1 MINNSKIAIIGS
13 GFLGLT
19 LALRLAEAGNRVTV
33 YESAP
38 EIGGLA
44 SAWQIGDVVW
54 DKHYHVTLL
63 SDSFTRKIVE
73 EIGLA
78 DEFEWVETKTGFY
91 TDGKLVSMSNTLEF
105 LQFPPLDIVSK
116 FRLGA
121 TIFYAS
127 RVKDWKALEKI
138 SVEDWLTKLSGKRTF
153 EKMWKP
159 LLKAKLGEAYKETS
173 AAFIWATIQRMY
185 AARNSGLKREMFG
198 YVRGG
203 YARVLE
209 RFGEHLNAKGVEI
222 RLNSRIE
229 NVNKLPNG
237 KIAVSVAESDK
248 YNSVGRI
255 PTKENITVP
264 TLKVS
269 NKSAQSSSPS
279 ATETL
284 SQSDAGFHPTLYS
297 SSPSATGNMNSSE
310 NFDSVI
316 LTCPSNVAAKMLPQ
330 LTENEKQKLTKIKY
344 QGIVCASVLMKK
356 SLSNFYVTNITDET
370 PFTGIIE
377 MSALV
382 DKKEFGGNALVYLP
396 KYVAPDDELF
406 EKTNAEIEEIFLTA
420 LEKMYPHFNKTDVVA
435 FKISRVRQV
444 FPLPTLDYSANV
456 PSVKTS
462 LENVFIVN
470 SAQITNGTLNVNETV
485 HLAEKFFA
493 TEFKERK
500 EIKME
505 IPKLAT
511 FEEDFWQLRS
521 GEKAHLENPEDFWMP
536 SLEERTNLKRG
547 DGVKLIFDFQA
558 FNENGNLHIGGERMW
573 AIVKEKIGDFYL
585 GILDNQPASIGEDF
599 LNKNSE
605 IYFKTEHII
614 DINFP
619 PKEYLEERFGKD
631 FLENE

>member
-1 MINNSKIAIIGS
+1 MPKNIAIVGS

-19 LALRLAEAGNRVTV
+19 LALRLAESENQVTV
-33 YESAP
+33 YESAS

-44 SAWQIGDVVW
+44 SAWQIGDLIW

-105 LQFPPLDIVSK
+105 LKFPPLGLISK
-116 FRLGA
+116 FRLGG

-138 SVEDWLTKLSGKRTF
+138 SVEDWLTRLSGRKTF

-159 LLKAKLGEAYKETS
+159 LLKAKLGLAYKETS

-185 AARNSGLKREMFG
+185 AARNSGLKKEMFG

-209 RFGEHLNAKGVEI
+209 RFGEHLREKGVEI
-222 RLNSRIE
+222 RLNSRVLATEFTE
-229 NVNKLPNG
+229 NSEKKTLKLTFSDSSANSVN
-237 KIAVSVAESDK
+237 SVAE
-248 YNSVGRI
+248 
-255 PTKENITVP
+255 
-264 TLKVS
+264 
-269 NKSAQSSSPS
+269 
-279 ATETL
+279 
-284 SQSDAGFHPTLYS
+284 
-297 SSPSATGNMNSSE
+297 
-310 NFDSVI
+310 FDSVI
-316 LTCPSNVAAKMLPQ
+316 LTCPSNVAAKIVPQ
-330 LTENEKQKLTKIKY
+330 LTEKEKAKLENVKY

-406 EKTNAEIEEIFLTA
+406 EKTDAEIEETFVSA
-420 LEKMYPHFNKTDVVA
+420 LEKMYPHFKREDVVE

-444 FPLPTLDYSANV
+444 FPLPTLNYSENV

-470 SAQITNGTLNVNETV
+470 SAQITNGTLNVNETIQ
-485 HLAEKFFA
+485 LAERF
-493 TEFKERK
+493 
-500 EIKME
+500 
-505 IPKLAT
+505 
-511 FEEDFWQLRS
+511 FEEYFTTKTQRS
-521 GEKAHLENPEDFWMP
+521 QRKH
-536 SLEERTNLKRG
+536 
-547 DGVKLIFDFQA
+547 
-558 FNENGNLHIGGERMW
+558 
-573 AIVKEKIGDFYL
+573 
-585 GILDNQPASIGEDF
+585 
-599 LNKNSE
+599 
-605 IYFKTEHII
+605 
-614 DINFP
+614 
-619 PKEYLEERFGKD
+619 
-631 FLENE
+631 

>member
-1 MINNSKIAIIGS
+1 MNTNQKESIAIIGS

-19 LALRLAEAGNRVTV
+19 LALRLAEMGAKVTV

-44 SAWQIGDVVW
+44 GAWQIGDVVW
-54 DKHYHVTLL
+54 DKYYHVTLL

-73 EIGLA
+73 EIGLG

-105 LQFPPLDIVSK
+105 LQFPPLGLISK

-127 RVKDWKALEKI
+127 RVKNWKALEKI
-138 SVEDWLTKLSGKRTF
+138 SVEDWLTRLSGKKTF

-173 AAFIWATIQRMY
+173 AAFIWSTIQRMY
-185 AARNSGLKREMFG
+185 AARNSGLKKEMFG

-209 RFGEHLNAKGVEI
+209 RFGEHLREKGVEI
-222 RLNSRIE
+222 KLNSRIE
-229 NVNKLPNG
+229 NVEKLADG
-237 KIAVSVAESDK
+237 KIYVFVANDDRQHRLGLSAAQPYDRDTT
-248 YNSVGRI
+248 S
-255 PTKENITVP
+255 VP

-269 NKSAQSSSPS
+269 NNVVECS
-279 ATETL
+279 TL
-284 SQSDAGFHPTLYS
+284 SASESLPQTDVGLRSSDSLHPTLYY
-297 SSPSATGNMNSSE
+297 SSPLATREETAMTNGDSDENGFLADDKRQLMRGEQQTSDDGQQTSHDQNSTFKIQNPKSADR
-310 NFDSVI
+310 FDQII
-316 LTCPSNVAAKMLPQ
+316 LTCPSNIAAKICPQ
-330 LTENEKQKLTKIKY
+330 LTVDEKQKLQNIKY

-406 EKTNAEIEEIFLTA
+406 EKLDAEIEETFLSA
-420 LEKMYPHFNKTDVVA
+420 LEKMYSHFKREDVVE

-444 FPLPTLDYSANV
+444 FPLPTLSYSANV
-456 PSVKTS
+456 PDVQTS
-462 LENVFIVN
+462 IDNLFIVN
-470 SAQITNGTLNVNETV
+470 SAQITNGTLNVNETIQ
-485 HLAEKFFA
+485 LAEKFF
-493 TEFKERK
+493 
-500 EIKME
+500 
-505 IPKLAT
+505 
-511 FEEDFWQLRS
+511 
-521 GEKAHLENPEDFWMP
+521 EN
-536 SLEERTNLKRG
+536 
-547 DGVKLIFDFQA
+547 
-558 FNENGNLHIGGERMW
+558 
-573 AIVKEKIGDFYL
+573 YL
-585 GILDNQPASIGEDF
+585 QN
-599 LNKNSE
+599 
-605 IYFKTEHII
+605 
-614 DINFP
+614 
-619 PKEYLEERFGKD
+619 
-631 FLENE
+631 

>member
-1 MINNSKIAIIGS
+1 MNSSKSQNIAIIGS

-19 LALRLAEAGNRVTV
+19 LALRLSEAGNTVTV

-63 SDSFTRKIVE
+63 SDAFTRKIVE

-138 SVEDWLTKLSGKRTF
+138 PVEDWLSKLSGKRTF

-159 LLKAKLGEAYKETS
+159 LLMAKLGSAYKETS

-203 YARVLE
+203 YARILE
-209 RFGEHLNAKGVEI
+209 KFGEHLQTKGVEI
-222 RLNSRIE
+222 RLSSRVEKIE
-229 NVNKLPNG
+229 RLNDGKVILTAETQRRRDFEEEILPQMNADKRGLKIG
-237 KIAVSVAESDK
+237 KDSVAVSE
-248 YNSVGRI
+248 
-255 PTKENITVP
+255 
-264 TLKVS
+264 
-269 NKSAQSSSPS
+269 PS
-279 ATETL
+279 AVADGL
-284 SQSDAGFHPTLYS
+284 SL
-297 SSPSATGNMNSSE
+297 NNE
-310 NFDSVI
+310 NFTENYDSVI
-316 LTCPSNVAAKMLPQ
+316 LTCPSNIAAKILPQ
-330 LTENEKQKLTKIKY
+330 LTETEKAKLTKIKY

-382 DKKEFGGNALVYLP
+382 DKKEFGDSALVYLP

-406 EKTNAEIEEIFLTA
+406 EKSDAEIEEIFVSA
-420 LEKMYPHFNKTDVVA
+420 LEKMYSHFEKGDVVE
-435 FKISRVRQV
+435 FKISRVKNV
-444 FPLPTLDYSANV
+444 FPIPTLEYSANV
-456 PSVKTS
+456 PDVKTS

-470 SAQITNGTLNVNETV
+470 SAQITNGTLNVNETIQ
-485 HLAEKFFA
+485 LAERFLSREH
-493 TEFKERK
+493 TRK
-500 EIKME
+500 E
-505 IPKLAT
+505 
-511 FEEDFWQLRS
+511 
-521 GEKAHLENPEDFWMP
+521 HEN
-536 SLEERTNLKRG
+536 
-547 DGVKLIFDFQA
+547 
-558 FNENGNLHIGGERMW
+558 
-573 AIVKEKIGDFYL
+573 
-585 GILDNQPASIGEDF
+585 
-599 LNKNSE
+599 
-605 IYFKTEHII
+605 
-614 DINFP
+614 
-619 PKEYLEERFGKD
+619 
-631 FLENE
+631 